1 MTRVKASALLL
12 LLWAAIYLPG
22 LGSTEI
28 KGEEGR
34 RILPAVTMLDT
45 GHWLVPYVGGEP
57 FLRKPPLVNWA
68 IAASFKLTGVRNA
81 WTARMPSALCV
92 LALGLVIVATSGP
105 GWIGV
110 ETAFAAAV
118 MATTSFGLLA
128 KARFAGAEIEGVYA
142 PLSGMAVVCWLAW
155 RSRGC
160 SPWLFWA
167 VPGILLGLA
176 ALAKGPS
183 LHFVFYYA
191 IVIAVLWNATHG
203 AHSRLRAFAAHFFQ
217 PAHFAGLALAV
228 GIFAAWAVPYF
239 RTPEAK
245 NAAAVWK
252 RQGIDRFTESE
263 FNARNYFLNLPR
275 GLMDQLPWL
284 LLAPAAIGAV
294 RRRQQGGQSVGGAA
308 DAAADT
314 NSTGDAGDGAALP
327 SITRPLGIAT
337 AACFLIVLLVPGTL
351 PRYVLPLGA
360 PIALVLAMA
369 CTGNE
374 RLFGAWLS
382 ASRFLAGLVLVCAI
396 LAPFAAGYPLAKGVR
411 FDLAAAIRAALA
423 ASIACACCALV
434 LARSSE
440 RLTLAWLAGATGALL
455 GSVMLLYGAAAPRWI
470 ARSDDLRPFAR
481 AIDGAIPAGG
491 QLVIFD
497 PGYLAAIFY
506 LRTPYRYSHEID
518 EISTGTEWVLI
529 REKHRRKF
537 AEKRPKFAVVQTIR
551 SRNGE
556 TFLLLQR
563 GGEPKKLPA
572 REAARRLFGA
582 GVAAR

>member
-1 MTRVKASALLL
+1 MTRLKASALLL

-217 PAHFAGLALAV
+217 PGDRLV
-228 GIFAAWAVPYF
+228 IAAFDLSDEP
-239 RTPEAK
+239 
-245 NAAAVWK
+245 
-252 RQGIDRFTESE
+252 II
-263 FNARNYFLNLPR
+263 PR
-275 GLMDQLPWL
+275 M
-284 LLAPAAIGAV
+284 
-294 RRRQQGGQSVGGAA
+294 
-308 DAAADT
+308 
-314 NSTGDAGDGAALP
+314 
-327 SITRPLGIAT
+327 
-337 AACFLIVLLVPGTL
+337 VLL
-351 PRYVLPLGA
+351 
-360 PIALVLAMA
+360 
-369 CTGNE
+369 NE
-374 RLFGAWLS
+374 DNEIVRDMT
-382 ASRFLAGLVLVCAI
+382 
-396 LAPFAAGYPLAKGVR
+396 PF
-411 FDLAAAIRAALA
+411 
-423 ASIACACCALV
+423 
-434 LARSSE
+434 
-440 RLTLAWLAGATGALL
+440 
-455 GSVMLLYGAAAPRWI
+455 SVVG
-470 ARSDDLRPFAR
+470 
-481 AIDGAIPAGG
+481 
-491 QLVIFD
+491 
-497 PGYLAAIFY
+497 
-506 LRTPYRYSHEID
+506 
-518 EISTGTEWVLI
+518 
-529 REKHRRKF
+529 
-537 AEKRPKFAVVQTIR
+537 
-551 SRNGE
+551 
-556 TFLLLQR
+556 
-563 GGEPKKLPA
+563 
-572 REAARRLFGA
+572 
-582 GVAAR
+582 